1 MKKIKSAIT
10 KYRGSVALPT
20 VILISS
26 ILLISGINV
35 VLLSIDIRKASK
47 SYYLYTEARL
57 NAQSCLEEGIA
68 ILKFDPDYV
77 GSIEI
82 SEDTVV
88 CDGSET
94 NIGGD
99 PTLKELIVSSTFENS
114 VYQMTYEVN
123 VADYPVVVTRVN

>member
-1 MKKIKSAIT
+1 MNTLKVKLE
-10 KYRGSVALPT
+10 KYKGSVALPT

-68 ILKFDPDYV
+68 ILKFDPDYT

-82 SEDTVV
+82 SEDSVV
-88 CDGSET
+88 CDGSIS

-99 PTLKELIVSSTFENS
+99 PTLKDLTVTSTFEDS
-114 VYQMTYEVN
+114 IYQMKYEVN
-123 VADYPVVVTRVN
+123 VADYPVIVTRVN